1 MERKEVTVVEMP
13 VSNADAEQVVVA
25 ENGKL
30 WAQGRLL
37 GPYVVAGRT
46 SCLELFVK
54 NHTGRAVSLNFHIF
68 IL

>member
-1 MERKEVTVVEMP
+1 MERKEISVVEMP
-13 VSNADAEQVVVA
+13 VPNVDAEQVVVS

-37 GPYVVAGRT
+37 GPYVIAGRM

-54 NHTGRAVSLNFHIF
+54 NHSGKPVCC
-68 IL
+68 